1 MQTRTYAYV
10 PGKFSITGSS
20 SGILLK
26 TRPVDATDSRYPVLL
41 TPVWN
46 KNYNIDEPYIGYSHV
61 VETFGDGGYTQ
72 YSFSDYVSCPDNAGV
87 NYRWLSGAG
96 PSNPLVFAFSHATL
110 AASSWDKRGLL
121 VKKQAYDARNNLCLL
136 QEYNYENAGTFL
148 TPMPPAGQREEPY
161 AVCFRSLDGGG
172 MAMKLYM
179 QDHPVVR
186 EKETEYGDGEGYLY
200 TLTEHAYNADGFLER
215 TDESTSDGDTL
226 RTEYAYPS
234 DSKYPQLL
242 PLNVKGRVVEKRQ
255 YRSGQLLWTEEY
267 RPKVLKG
274 GGVVTGSTW
283 RRKGK
288 GSSSWQT
295 QCYQHDGYGNPVDI
309 REREGVDRIVI
320 WGYAGRYPVAEITGA
335 SYEEVKEALGGTAP
349 ESLSS
354 AAAPDMAR
362 LDALRSALPQ
372 ALVTTYTHKP
382 LVGVASVTDANGT
395 TTTYTYNGKG
405 ELVRAA
411 DDDGR
416 TVTEYEK
423 HYRK

>member
-1 MQTRTYAYV
+1 M
-10 PGKFSITGSS
+10 
-20 SGILLK
+20 
-26 TRPVDATDSRYPVLL
+26 
-41 TPVWN
+41 
-46 KNYNIDEPYIGYSHV
+46 
-61 VETFGDGGYTQ
+61 
-72 YSFSDYVSCPDNAGV
+72 

-121 VKKQAYDARNNLCLL
+121 VKKQTYDARNNLCLL

-186 EKETEYGDGEGYLY
+186 EKETEYGDGDGYFY

-215 TDESTSDGDTL
+215 TDKGTSDGDTL

-267 RPKVLKG
+267 RPKVLEG
-274 GGVVTGSTW
+274 GGVVTESTW
-283 RRKGK
+283 RRKGTGGARARAPPHGK
-288 GSSSWQT
+288 RSITCTTSTATRWTS
-295 QCYQHDGYGNPVDI
+295 GN
-309 REREGVDRIVI
+309 
-320 WGYAGRYPVAEITGA
+320 AKA
-335 SYEEVKEALGGTAP
+335 
-349 ESLSS
+349 
-354 AAAPDMAR
+354 
-362 LDALRSALPQ
+362 
-372 ALVTTYTHKP
+372 
-382 LVGVASVTDANGT
+382 
-395 TTTYTYNGKG
+395 
-405 ELVRAA
+405 
-411 DDDGR
+411 
-416 TVTEYEK
+416 
-423 HYRK
+423 